1 MGAPRPAHVFG
12 LTWGRS
18 RGSAPTG
25 GPDFCPGQ
33 RKIGVCRGLDLIA
46 SEIMPAEANPESAS
60 PAAALSP
67 AMEEAAKRLYRQ
79 ANAARFGI
87 SPERFLRILAEVIS
101 KATAANA
108 KAAFT
113 VGSDHAG
120 TGEAE
125 ALELLGLLRVEELVL
140 ARACSAGNAAAWDE
154 FLNRYRAK
162 LYEAA
167 LGIAHDEA
175 SARELAD
182 GLYAELY
189 GLPSTSGVRAS
200 KLASYMGRGSLEG
213 WLRTVLAQ
221 AYVDRYRA
229 QKRTVSLEEQM
240 EAGASFAA
248 SSAAAA
254 PAPDARPREGY
265 RVGARHPRRRGEVPA
280 GGVFPGWTNLGRAW
294 PATARARVHHQPQA
308 RADYPRAAQGH
319 SPATAGARHEPR
331 AGRRMPAAGRRPRS
345 QN

>member
-1 MGAPRPAHVFG
+1 M
-12 LTWGRS
+12 
-18 RGSAPTG
+18 
-25 GPDFCPGQ
+25 
-33 RKIGVCRGLDLIA
+33 IA

-254 PAPDARPREGY
+254 PAPDARLEKATASVLATLAAEEKFLLVAYFLDGQTL
-265 RVGARHPRRRGEVPA
+265 AE
-280 GGVFPGWTNLGRAW
+280 LGRQL
-294 PATARARVHHQPQA
+294 RVHESTISRKLERITHGLRKGIRRQLL
-308 RADYPRAAQGH
+308 AQGM
-319 SPATAGARHEPR
+319 SPAQADECLQQADVRDLRIDVKESLGQENLL
-331 AGRRMPAAGRRPRS
+331 RPFYKGDDGKP
-345 QN
+345 